1 MIVGSLSGGCSSLG
15 MRACLSIERPIPGQ
29 DSRANLRGGTRIKHS
44 KTNYKLDTYVADM
57 SGEDPMLTDV
67 ETYLDMQRG
76 GGRGSQHEP
85 ALLAI
90 YSA

>member
-1 MIVGSLSGGCSSLG
+1 
-15 MRACLSIERPIPGQ
+15 MRACLSNERPIPGQ
-29 DSRANLRGGTRIKHS
+29 DSRANLRSGTRIKHP
-44 KTNYKLDTYVADM
+44 KTNYKLETHVADM

-67 ETYLDMQRG
+67 ETYLAMQG
-76 GGRGSQHEP
+76 GKGRGCQHEP